1 MVDRVVMIDSRDVQV
16 HLPKELR
23 GARSSRRGRHAEV
36 TPPNPKSSAALG
48 DREDSEQLGQHPR
61 AARRSETAT
70 GDRDPDRASARDRAC
85 AAAVPEDTSQH
96 GHPPKSPTPASRDAC
111 ILQPVYSA
119 KGVEC
124 NSS

>member
-70 GDRDPDRASARDRAC
+70 GDQTATPTGPALATARARRLFLRTRANT
-85 AAAVPEDTSQH
+85 DTHQKAQ
-96 GHPPKSPTPASRDAC
+96 PPPPAMHASC
-111 ILQPVYSA
+111 NPCTLQRV
-119 KGVEC
+119 
-124 NSS
+124 

>member
-70 GDRDPDRASARDRAC
+70 GDRLFLRTRANT
-85 AAAVPEDTSQH
+85 DTHQKAQ
-96 GHPPKSPTPASRDAC
+96 PPPPAMHASC
-111 ILQPVYSA
+111 NPCTLQRV
-119 KGVEC
+119 
-124 NSS
+124 